1 MQKTHRQRKWRVEG
15 AEGKSP
21 TAAKFKFESDGQT
34 ITNNGALHFPTL
46 QRRRRRRRR
55 REEEG
60 DTEGEEEE
68 GKKPSPRHPQRRGGW
83 ETRCALRPEN
93 QGSTQMSTSQRPA
106 MTRTLEERA
115 DKKSKHQSSNR
126 MDPLS
131 RLALGLPSP
140 PLLAVTLALG
150 TKITQELDTENI
162 VLTNGGEHR
171 WALVR

>member
-1 MQKTHRQRKWRVEG
+1 
-15 AEGKSP
+15 
-21 TAAKFKFESDGQT
+21 
-34 ITNNGALHFPTL
+34 
-46 QRRRRRRRR
+46 
-55 REEEG
+55 
-60 DTEGEEEE
+60 
-68 GKKPSPRHPQRRGGW
+68 
-83 ETRCALRPEN
+83 LRPEN